1 MKLHDLIPNEGS
13 KKRRRRVGRGIAAGQ
28 GKTAGRGMK
37 GQGSRSGSGGAL
49 YRQGGNLP
57 FYRSLP
63 FKRGKGFTPINRVI
77 YNEVNI
83 ETLSAFKA
91 GTKVTPDLLLEK
103 NMLHKSKHPVA
114 ILGRGDIKKAL
125 IVKAHRFTKSAK
137 EKIEAAGGKAEII
150 KEDNK
155 GK

>member
-1 MKLHDLIPNEGS
+1 MKLHDLKPNEGS
-13 KKRRRRVGRGIAAGQ
+13 TKRRRRVARGIGAGQ
-28 GKTAGRGMK
+28 GKTAGRGYK
-37 GQGSRSGSGGAL
+37 GQLSRSGSGGAL

-57 FYRSLP
+57 FFRSLP
-63 FKRGKGFTPINRVI
+63 FKRGEGFTPINRII
-77 YNEVNI
+77 YNEVNV

-91 GTKVTPDLLLEK
+91 GTKVTPALLLEK

-125 IVKAHRFTKSAK
+125 TVKAHRFTKSAK
-137 EKIEAAGGKAEII
+137 EKIEAAGGKTEII
-150 KEDNK
+150 EQGNK

>member
-1 MKLHDLIPNEGS
+1 MKLHDLKPNEGS
-13 KKRRRRVGRGIAAGQ
+13 TKRRRRVGRGIAAGQ

-37 GQGSRSGSGGAL
+37 GQRSRSGFGGAL

-57 FYRSLP
+57 FFRSLP
-63 FKRGKGFTPINRVI
+63 FRRGKGFTPINRII
-77 YNEVNI
+77 YNEVNV

-125 IVKAHRFTKSAK
+125 TVRAHRFTKSAK
-137 EKIEAAGGKAEII
+137 EKIEAAGGKTEII